1 MAAACPCGSGAAFA
15 ECCRPFLRGDA
26 HAPTAEAL
34 MRSRYT
40 AFVRRDAAYLAS
52 TWHPSTRPLDVAAGL
67 EDTEWRGL
75 EVIATAGGQEGDDAG
90 TVTFVA
96 HHATGVLSIGQHRET
111 SRFVRE
117 NGFWLYVEGDLG

>member
-1 MAAACPCGSGAAFA
+1 MADAALATAGCPSG
-15 ECCRPFLRGDA
+15 L
-26 HAPTAEAL
+26 APPEQDGARADPA
-34 MRSRYT
+34 

-52 TWHPSTRPLDVAAGL
+52 TWHPSTRPLDVAEGL
-67 EDTEWRGL
+67 EDVEWRGL
-75 EVIATAGGQEGDDAG
+75 EVLATTGGQEGDDAG

-117 NGFWLYVEGDLG
+117 DGRWLYVDGDVA